1 MFNFYTNTVGTI
13 RLTDGQMFGGQLLRS
28 EKLTSAFT
36 WKWQHSLVV
45 YLQSI
50 IFLPIHHLQKKRG
63 DDIEPLTVAH
73 PLVPARVSQQHP
85 LQDGAV
91 LIVLLSTEATTASS
105 V

>member
-1 MFNFYTNTVGTI
+1 MV
-13 RLTDGQMFGGQLLRS
+13 RRQLL
-28 EKLTSAFT
+28 
-36 WKWQHSLVV
+36 QSLQPSLENENVF

-50 IFLPIHHLQKKRG
+50 ILLPIHHLQKKRG

-85 LQDGAV
+85 LQDGAI
-91 LIVLLSTEATTASS
+91 LIVLLTTEAATARS